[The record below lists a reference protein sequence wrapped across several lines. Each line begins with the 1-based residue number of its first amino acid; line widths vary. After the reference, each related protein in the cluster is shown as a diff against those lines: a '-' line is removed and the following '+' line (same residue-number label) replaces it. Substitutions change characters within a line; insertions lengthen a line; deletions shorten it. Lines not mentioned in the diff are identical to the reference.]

1 MNLPLPST
9 NKLILNILA
18 ILSTLTVGYAQS
30 PENEG
35 PVETRV
41 FDQQFELRED
51 NDFLHFTDRYYS
63 TGTWLGLRKMTQK
76 GTDSTQSKHYSFYL
90 LQEIFTPADLLE
102 ENIQRF
108 ERPYAGFLG
117 LSNEF
122 AIASTRRLLD
132 FKLLMGFAGP
142 WSGAEKVQSAFH
154 SSAAE
159 DSRIATWEDQIANSF
174 HLNAYFNYVREWK
187 CYDNPFSVHFAL
199 SPTLAF
205 GTRDAYV
212 QNDLVFYFG
221 NRKPMNQS
229 IAYKQMGSLDHE
241 LFFAVRIGYRYL
253 FHDGMI
259 EGNWLGDRSAFTVDP
274 YNQLLLYNFEM
285 YYRWGRNDFKLTY
298 NFETPRTP
306 KADPH
311 LYVSLSYSRSY

>member
-1 MNLPLPST
+1 MPNPRA
-9 NKLILNILA
+9 NKLLL
-18 ILSTLTVGYAQS
+18 TLLTIFSAWVVGYSQVS
-30 PENEG
+30 DEP
-35 PVETRV
+35 RV
-41 FDQQFELRED
+41 YDQQFELRED

-90 LQEIFTPADLLE
+90 LQEIFTPSDLLE
-102 ENIQRF
+102 ENFQTF

-117 LSNEF
+117 ISNEF
-122 AIASTRRLLD
+122 AIASKRRLLD
-132 FKLLMGFAGP
+132 FKLLMGLTGP
-142 WSGAEKVQSAFH
+142 WSGAEKVQSVFH

-159 DSRIATWEDQIANSF
+159 DSRIATWEEQLNNSF
-174 HLNAYFNYVREWK
+174 HLNAYFNYVREWQ
-187 CYDNPFSVHFAL
+187 CFTNPFSVHFAL
-199 SPTLAF
+199 SPTVAF
-205 GTRDAYV
+205 GSRDVYV

-229 IAYKQMGSLDHE
+229 IAYKQMGSLEHE
-241 LFFAVRIGYRYL
+241 LFFAVRLGYRYL
-253 FHDGMI
+253 FHDAMI
-259 EGNWLGDRSAFTVDP
+259 EGNWMGNDRSVFTVEP
-274 YNQLLLYNFEM
+274 YHQLLLYNFEM